1 MPYARYV
8 WERSK
13 AGNQVLTGGCNRNVV
28 SRSHPRFSASVALS
42 MLLFCASSSGQDAL
56 QLFHKMQTALGGAEK
71 IASVRDFEE
80 SVRAQAWHNDG
91 VAMGDVRKRT
101 RWIRPNILRLD
112 QVGAEDTYVL
122 YFDGT
127 SGWEILPDKTVA
139 NLAGGEL
146 KFAQNYLSGQNLNFW
161 LADRDPSKMITFSKP
176 NTIVISTKGDPS
188 QRTEFTLD
196 SVTFLP
202 VKETDISLSDPNH
215 PVSSESRLEQWR
227 AIDGVKFPQR
237 ITKFH
242 SGAKLAELTVEQIR
256 LNSGIKAGDLAIKP
270 PDLKPVM
277 SQP

>member
-1 MPYARYV
+1 
-8 WERSK
+8 
-13 AGNQVLTGGCNRNVV
+13 
-28 SRSHPRFSASVALS
+28 
-42 MLLFCASSSGQDAL
+42 L

-71 IASVRDFEE
+71 IVSVRDFEE
-80 SVRAQAWHNDG
+80 SVRADAWYGNG
-91 VAMGDVRKRT
+91 RPLGEVRKRT
-101 RWIRPNILRLD
+101 RWIRPNYLRLD
-112 QVGAEDTYVL
+112 QVGPTDTYVL

-146 KFAQNYLSGQNLNFW
+146 KFAQNYLSGLNLNFW
-161 LADRDPSKMITFSKP
+161 LADRDPSRMISSSGP
-176 NTIVISTKGDPS
+176 NVIVISTKGDPS

-196 SVTFLP
+196 PVTFLP

-227 AIDGVKFPQR
+227 DIDGVKFPQG

-242 SGAKLAELTVEQIR
+242 SGMKVAEITVEQTK

-277 SQP
+277 SR